1 MTVEGTTIQ
10 VVEKPQ
16 EKIGIDMTSGHIHT
30 YISVTTVL
38 ELVGA
43 KLLKR
48 SYLSIFSCLDSVHL
62 VLVHFLVHLNF
73 NLVRSVLAQC
83 KMDSK

>member
-1 MTVEGTTIQ
+1 MTSLGICTHKWKLSPTHTSWGLFFCIITRVPLTVEGTTIQ

-30 YISVTTVL
+30 YISMTTVL

-43 KLLKR
+43 KLLT
-48 SYLSIFSCLDSVHL
+48 
-62 VLVHFLVHLNF
+62 
-73 NLVRSVLAQC
+73 
-83 KMDSK
+83 

>member
-16 EKIGIDMTSGHIHT
+16 EKIGIDMTSGHIHS
-30 YISVTTVL
+30 YISMTTVL

-43 KLLKR
+43 AVKR
-48 SYLSIFSCLDSVHL
+48 YLVIYR
-62 VLVHFLVHLNF
+62 HFH
-73 NLVRSVLAQC
+73 VLAQVGFHLIFE
-83 KMDSK
+83 KNDDFNKTN